1 MILLSELGLWDER
14 VVVWVNHFVGHWPGF
29 DLFVAWLLKAH
40 LPRFVPLILAM
51 CWLWFDR
58 HRQRPARREVL
69 LEALLMSIVA
79 LFLAR
84 ALALMLPFRERPLAH
99 ADLVLSLPPAVD
111 AGLRTWSSFPSDHA
125 VLAFV
130 LAVSLWRLSRPI
142 GAWALFHATV
152 FICLPRLYVGFH
164 FPSDLIAGAAIGTAL
179 ALLTPMLQI
188 RGAVTGPVLR
198 AEGSQPAT
206 LYSVGFLVLFEMAE
220 MFDSVRQVAGQVF
233 KILRQVF

>member
-1 MILLSELGLWDER
+1 MVLLSELGLWDET
-14 VVVWVNHFVGHWPGF
+14 VVVWVNHFVGHWPAL

-58 HRQRPARREVL
+58 HPQRAARREVL
-69 LEALLMSIVA
+69 LEGLLMSVVG
-79 LFLAR
+79 LFFAR

-99 ADLVLSLPPAVD
+99 ADLFLSVPPAVET
-111 AGLRTWSSFPSDHA
+111 GLRTWSSFPSDHA

-164 FPSDLIAGAAIGTAL
+164 FPSDLIAGASIGAGL
-179 ALLTPMLQI
+179 AMLTPMLGVS
-188 RGAVTGPVLR
+188 GAITGPLLK

-220 MFDSVRQVAGQVF
+220 MFDSMRQVAAQVF
-233 KILRQVF
+233 KILRHLV